1 MEPFSLDLRIPPNMN
16 GRRLD
21 AALAELLPDMGVRT
35 ARRILETHA
44 ALLNGKPASKG
55 QILHE
60 NDHLNVFPLHDILFP
75 ENMPKPVLLAC
86 HGDFL
91 TFLKP
96 ANIHCAHI
104 KGTSGPSLEAAL
116 AAHAPFFLNSC
127 VISNPT
133 QKKGALK
140 LLTRLDYETS
150 GIVLAAATQKAET
163 LFREQERAGHVGKC
177 YLAVVQGALSR
188 TLRIANRLD
197 MSKRTKTRILD
208 EPDPDPTRHT
218 AVFPIAIL
226 KGTNATLVQ
235 AHIKRGARHQ
245 IRAHLAH
252 AGFPLVNDAVYGGKE
267 TTPGQHFLLHHFQL
281 NMPAFTV
288 TNFPNWNPTIQA
300 YLDHARNALQQPR
313 SSLFS
318 FGG

>member
-1 MEPFSLDLRIPPNMN
+1 MEPFSLDLRIPSNMN

-21 AALAELLPDMGVRT
+21 AALAELLPNMGVRA

-55 QILHE
+55 QILYE
-60 NDHLNVFPLHDILFP
+60 NDHLNVFPPHEVLFP
-75 ENMPKPVLLAC
+75 EDTPKPVLLAC

-91 TFLKP
+91 AFLKP

-104 KGTSGPSLEAAL
+104 KGTFAPSLEAAL
-116 AAHAPFFLNSC
+116 AVHAPFFLNSGA
-127 VISNPT
+127 IRDPM
-133 QKKGALK
+133 QKKRALK

-163 LFREQERAGHVGKC
+163 LFRELERTGHVGKC
-177 YLAVVQGALSR
+177 YLAVVQGTLSHA
-188 TLRIANRLD
+188 LRIVNRLD
-197 MSKRTKTRILD
+197 MSKRAKTRVLD

-218 AVFPIAIL
+218 AVFPIAVL
-226 KGTNATLVQ
+226 KEANATLVQ
-235 AHIKRGARHQ
+235 AHIGRGARHQ

-267 TTPGQHFLLHHFQL
+267 TTPGQHFLLHHFRL
-281 NMPAFTV
+281 DMPAFTV
-288 TNFPNWNPTIQA
+288 TNLPDWNPTVQT
-300 YLDHARNALQQPR
+300 YLEHARDALRQPR
-313 SSLFS
+313 SSLSS